1 MSTPMLLLAAVVA
14 GWLVQL
20 YLSYQQSMAFADA
33 VKKLRRHGTVSV
45 GSGGTRYRGGRA
57 FVALA
62 FDDRGV
68 VRQALSLQGFSNM
81 ARGKPFPAVIGFK
94 VNQLAGERDVPG
106 ATKQQ
111 RAAAREAAVLL
122 KQQPALTQTTQ
133 ETGEQA
139 LTG

>member
-1 MSTPMLLLAAVVA
+1 MPTPLLLLAAVVA

-20 YLSYQQSMAFADA
+20 YLSYQQSMSFMDA
-33 VKKLRRHGTVSV
+33 VKKLRRSGTVSI

-68 VRQALSLQGFSNM
+68 VRDALSLQGFSTF
-81 ARGKPFPAVIGFK
+81 ARGKPFPVVRGLKA
-94 VNQLAGERDVPG
+94 NQLAADREVPG

-111 RAAAREAAVLL
+111 RAAAREAAVLWKH
-122 KQQPALTQTTQ
+122 KQASAATTQ
-133 ETGEQA
+133 QTGEQA